1 MKQYYKMVLQKI
13 ASPTHSQ
20 QLATRAK
27 LISILTEEEINM
39 NSEQID
45 YMLMQLIVDSEDIDN
60 LRVSCLEGRLALASI

>member
-13 ASPTHSQ
+13 ASPTNSQ